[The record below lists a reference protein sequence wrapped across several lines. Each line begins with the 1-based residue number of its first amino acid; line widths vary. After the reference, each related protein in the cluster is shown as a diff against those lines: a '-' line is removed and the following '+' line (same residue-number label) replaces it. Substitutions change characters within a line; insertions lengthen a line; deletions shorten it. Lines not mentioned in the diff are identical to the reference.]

1 MLKLN
6 GVDQEFI
13 KDSNKKNILNLL
25 YKKRELTKQ
34 EISKEVHISI
44 PTVISNVNELIS
56 EGLVEEAGVADS
68 TGGRKPVI
76 VRFLPDSRY
85 SFGVEFSKQS
95 IKVVL
100 TNLDS
105 KIIWQSE
112 FEIGSYEDLN
122 LVMDKVYEIIT
133 NALEVNGIS
142 RGNLL
147 GIGFSLPGTVD
158 EENLVLEAAPN
169 INLEEI
175 DFNRILSKF
184 DVPIF
189 IENEANAAAYA
200 ELTLGIAKEMKN
212 LVYIS
217 VAEGIGTGI
226 VIQDYLYKGKNK
238 RAGEFGHMTVVPHG
252 KKCNCGRNGC
262 WELYASGRALLE
274 SYNET
279 SQIKVNRLK
288 DFLLMLNEKNS
299 KALEVWSKYIDYLAL
314 GIQNIIMILDP
325 HYIILGGEISQLDD
339 VLFNQLKEKIYV
351 KNSFYGVDD
360 VKIIQSK
367 LGENSSILGASLLP
381 MQRLFFFNEKI
392 I

>member
-1 MLKLN
+1 MLKLST
-6 GVDQEFI
+6 VDQEFI

-34 EISKEVHISI
+34 EISKEVNISI
-44 PTVISNVNELIS
+44 PTVINNVNELIL

-85 SFGVEFSKQS
+85 SFGVEFSKQN
-95 IKVVL
+95 IRVVL

-105 KIIWQSE
+105 KIIWREE
-112 FEIGSYEDLN
+112 FEIDSYENISLIIDEL
-122 LVMDKVYEIIT
+122 YEVIT
-133 NALEVNGIS
+133 RALSINKIS
-142 RGNLL
+142 KENLL

-158 EENLVLEAAPN
+158 EENLILEAAPN
-169 INLEEI
+169 LNLEEVN
-175 DFNRILSKF
+175 FKKILAKF
-184 DVPIF
+184 DMNIF

-217 VAEGIGTGI
+217 VTQGIGTGI
-226 VIQDYLYKGKNK
+226 VIQDHLYKGKNK

-262 WELYASGRALLE
+262 WELYASGRALLD
-274 SYNET
+274 SYNKMSE
-279 SQIKVNRLK
+279 IKIKKLK
-288 DFLLMLNEKNS
+288 DFFINLEEKNDM
-299 KALEVWSKYIDYLAL
+299 ALEVWNDYIEYLAL

-325 HYIILGGEISQLDD
+325 HYVILGGEISQLEDE
-339 VLFNQLKEKIYV
+339 FINQLKEKIYV
-351 KNSFYGVDD
+351 KNIFYGLDD
-360 VKIIQSK
+360 VKIIKSK
-367 LGENSSILGASLLP
+367 LGDNSSILGASLLP
-381 MQRLFFFNEKI
+381 MQKLFFFNEKI
-392 I
+392 V